1 MSWMVHTVLEP
12 GRMLRLY
19 ISPHYKAPW
28 ERQVREGKDLS
39 SGTGCEGFM
48 NRDDLRLLNFDVLFC
63 FFVCVCGEGFGGR
76 MLCVLVHVCTSV
88 RRKEDRT
95 VSQQSLHL
103 HLI

>member
-19 ISPHYKAPW
+19 VSPHYKGAW

-48 NRDDLRLLNFDVLFC
+48 NRDDLRLLNFDVLF
-63 FFVCVCGEGFGGR
+63 FFFFC
-76 MLCVLVHVCTSV
+76 LCVWGFFLGGGVVCTCSCV
-88 RRKEDRT
+88 HICAEKGGLHCF
-95 VSQQSLHL
+95 SISLS
-103 HLI
+103 IFI